1 MIQHSTGS
9 VTCCTAHRRNSFLK
23 DFSIY
28 VIEYIMFYN
37 ASQNNW
43 HNREGFPY
51 QISNWFCLPFNFD
64 FLSGINGSSR
74 VSCASVFPANYVVQ
88 AFDFLKHFFT
98 TMLCYIS
105 LFRIICDLVF
115 KSVPVFFI
123 FVDWCWF
130 YFFEI
135 INIISILSFP
145 FCPVLIYFWL
155 CSILRNFPSS
165 TQLWFLQ
172 FFQWFDAFN

>member
-1 MIQHSTGS
+1 MFF
-9 VTCCTAHRRNSFLK
+9 VRHRYRPPPTVLHLSKNIF
-23 DFSIY
+23 
-28 VIEYIMFYN
+28 
-37 ASQNNW
+37 W
-43 HNREGFPY
+43 GFPY
-51 QISNWFCLPFNFD
+51 QISNWLCFPFDFD

-74 VSCASVFPANYVVQ
+74 VSLASVFPANYVVQ
-88 AFDFLKHFFT
+88 AFDFLKHFVYN
-98 TMLCYIS
+98 YIS
-105 LFRIICDLVF
+105 LFKIILYLVF
-115 KSVPVFFI
+115 ISVPVFFI